1 MSNEIDITNEQRL
14 ASLAAEIRTIKEQTA
29 RVMMQSAVEI
39 GKRLV
44 EAKAA
49 VGHGGWEKWLKENV
63 DYSQRTAS
71 NLIAVF
77 QEYGQGQQAL
87 FGKEI
92 NPQALAKLTYTQAVE
107 LLGIKDPDE
116 RADFVENHDVAAMS
130 TRELE
135 KAIRE
140 RDAAKKEKDAA
151 IAARNDALKQREI
164 IAKDRAIVHESLG
177 NIEKEKA
184 ELEEELKKAKKEL
197 AAKELEAQAGAGG
210 IVDDKRAQELE
221 ASLAVAKGKIKELEI
236 KLDQPMDA
244 VTIIPPETQEELESL
259 RKQVEKLQDIPQPAP
274 DETALENKLKLKLH
288 LAEWQNAFNAAK
300 AVILAETGE
309 TRALHIKVLKTAMA
323 RTGAIVDEME

>member
-1 MSNEIDITNEQRL
+1 MKNEIDITNEQRL

-29 RVMMQSAVEI
+29 KVMMQAAVEI

-49 VGHGGWEKWLKENV
+49 VGHGGWEKWLHENV

-87 FGKEI
+87 FGKEA

-107 LLGIKDPDE
+107 LLGIKNPDE

-184 ELEEELKKAKKEL
+184 ELEEELKKARKEL
-197 AAKELEAQAGAGG
+197 AEKEQEAGG
-210 IVDDKRAQELE
+210 VVDDKRAQELE

-236 KLDQPMDA
+236 KLEQP
-244 VTIIPPETQEELESL
+244 IPAAIVVPEETQEELDHLKAELGARLEFKIGVKEWAKRFSDVLNMALDSSADVKQANITVL
-259 RKQVEKLQDIPQPAP
+259 R
-274 DETALENKLKLKLH
+274 TAL
-288 LAEWQNAFNAAK
+288 A
-300 AVILAETGE
+300 
-309 TRALHIKVLKTAMA
+309 RAMKML
-323 RTGAIVDEME
+323 VDLEAGK